1 MLKSYKFYLENLDCA
16 NCAKKIE
23 ETVAKNP
30 KFKDVAVNF
39 NTLTISFKT
48 AIDEPFN
55 VVVDIVKK
63 IEPDTIIYKEKNNDK
78 KGDYEV
84 VRLIL
89 AIIILILSIIIK
101 VDIIS
106 DVLLVCSYLL
116 LLYKIVIKAFKK
128 IIKSHNIDENLLV
141 SISGIGAYILGE
153 HMEGLMVLMLYVIGK
168 ILEDRAVNKSRSSI
182 KELLSLKVDTANLK
196 LGDTIKEI
204 KSENLNVGD
213 IIVIRK
219 GDLIPVDGKVIRGNS
234 VLDTSSLTGESV
246 LENVSVGSKVL
257 SGSINK
263 GEVIEVEVTHKY
275 IDSTAYKI
283 LELTINATNN
293 KAKTE
298 TRVSRIASF
307 YTPIVL
313 VIAILISVIL
323 PLLFNTS
330 FNEAIYRA
338 LTFLVISCPCA
349 MAISVPLSYFAG
361 IGIASKKKILI
372 KGSNYLDEVHNIDTV
387 VFDKTGTLTTG
398 TFEIQEVKIF
408 NKNYEKQ
415 EILEIIAKGE
425 SYSTHPIAKLI
436 LNEVNKKLDTKSI
449 KEFKEI
455 DGKGIKFKLDNKDIK
470 VGSASFCNAREKGN
484 IFLTINEEL
493 IASIIFD
500 DNVKSN
506 AKYVI
511 SSLKNKNIKT
521 IMLTGD
527 NESFA
532 KLVADKVL
540 IDEYYAELLPDEKF
554 IKLKTLKEEHH
565 VMFIGD
571 GINDAPSLVLA
582 SVGVSMGNVGSSSAI
597 EASDVV
603 IMNDNLNNIINL
615 FNISH
620 KTNLIV
626 NMNLM
631 LAISVK
637 ILILILAAF
646 GLTSMWAAVFADT
659 GLTLMTILNSL
670 RILKIKNKED

>member
-16 NCAKKIE
+16 KCAKKIE
-23 ETVAKNP
+23 DTIAKNSN
-30 KFKDVAVNF
+30 FNDVTVNF
-39 NTLTISFKT
+39 STLTISFKSSLE
-48 AIDEPFN
+48 DPFKE
-55 VVVDIVKK
+55 VVEIVKNV
-63 IEPDTIIYKEKNNDK
+63 EPGTIVYKEKNNDEK
-78 KGDYEV
+78 KNYEV
-84 VRLIL
+84 VRLII
-89 AIIILILSIIIK
+89 AIISLILSIIIK

-106 DVLLVCSYLL
+106 KTLLIISYLL

-128 IIKSHNIDENLLV
+128 IVKSHNIDENLLV

-153 HMEGLMVLMLYVIGK
+153 HMEGLMVLVLYVIGK
-168 ILEDRAVNKSRSSI
+168 ILEEKAVNKSRSSI

-196 LGDTIKEI
+196 FGDTIKEV
-204 KSENLNVGD
+204 KSDSLNIGD
-213 IIVIRK
+213 VIVIRK
-219 GDLIPVDGKVIRGNS
+219 GELVPVDGKVISGNS
-234 VLDTSSLTGESV
+234 SLDTSSLTGESV
-246 LENVSVGSKVL
+246 LENVSISSKVL

-263 GEVIEVEVTHKY
+263 GEMIEVEVTHKY
-275 IDSTAYKI
+275 VDSTAYKI

-293 KAKTE
+293 KAKME
-298 TRVSRIASF
+298 TRVSKIASF

-313 VIAILISVIL
+313 IIAIMISIVL
-323 PLLFNTS
+323 PLIFNVNFS
-330 FNEAIYRA
+330 DAIYRA

-372 KGSNYLDEVHNIDTV
+372 KGSNYLDEVHSIDTV

-398 TFEIQEVKIF
+398 TFEIQEVKVF
-408 NKNYEKQ
+408 NSNYEKQ

-436 LNEVNKKLDTKSI
+436 LNEVNRKLDTKMV
-449 KEFKEI
+449 KNFKEI
-455 DGKGIKFKLDNKDIK
+455 DGKGISYKLDNKDIK
-470 VGSASFCNAREKGN
+470 VGSASFCNTKEKGN
-484 IFLTINEEL
+484 IFLTINDEL

-506 AKYVI
+506 AKDVI
-511 SSLKNKNIKT
+511 SSLKDKNIKT
-521 IMLTGD
+521 FMLTGD

-540 IDEYYAELLPDEKF
+540 MDEYYAELLPNEKF
-554 IKLKTLKEEHH
+554 AKLKGLKEEHH

-582 SVGVSMGNVGSSSAI
+582 NVGVSMGSVGSASAI
-597 EASDVV
+597 EASDIV
-603 IMNDNLNNIINL
+603 IMNDDLNNIINL

-626 NMNLM
+626 NMNLI

-637 ILILILAAF
+637 ILILILAAI

-659 GLTLMTILNSL
+659 GLTLLTILNSL
-670 RILKIKNKED
+670 RILHIKE

>member
-219 GDLIPVDGKVIRGNS
+219 GELIPVDGKVIKGNS

-313 VIAILISVIL
+313 VIAIFISVIL

-349 MAISVPLSYFAG
+349 MVISVPLSYFAG